1 MTTVKLF
8 SGTNCPACVTLKG
21 RLEGLGIDT
30 SWYQEANVNEP
41 ENREEVIKLGFRGIP
56 LLVRYDLD
64 GEVVGAI
71 MGAVKADAAYVD
83 IFKGVWENTNVI
95 HEPL

>member
-8 SGTNCPACVTLKG
+8 SGPSCPACVTLKG

-30 SWYQEANVNEP
+30 GWYQEASVNEP

-56 LLVRYDLD
+56 LLVRYDVD
-64 GEVVGAI
+64 GEVVGAV
-71 MGAVKADAAYVD
+71 MGATKADSAYID
-83 IFKGVWENTNVI
+83 IFRGAWENVNVI
-95 HEPL
+95 HEAL